1 MDRYAVFGHPVKH
14 SKSPSIHAQFAQQ
27 TGQALSYVA
36 MELPL
41 EDFES
46 SARACFEDLHFK
58 GANVTVPFKEQAFA
72 MVDELSP
79 RAERCG
85 AVNTLIKLADGR
97 LRGDN
102 TDGLGLVADL
112 KFHNVELGGK
122 KILVIGAG
130 GAVRGVLQPL
140 LAECPSKL
148 VITNRT
154 VSKAEELAKD
164 FADLGNVSASAIA
177 DLNEAFDVVINGTS
191 ASLSGFCPVA
201 DPAILAAGATCY
213 DMMYSDKPTVFN
225 AWAAEHGAIPIDGL
239 GMLVEQ
245 AAEAF
250 NLWRGARP
258 DTTAVRQELR

>member
-14 SKSPSIHAQFAQQ
+14 SKSPNIHAQFAKQ
-27 TGQALSYVA
+27 TAQALQYTA
-36 MELPL
+36 MELPI
-41 EDFES
+41 EGFIE
-46 SARACFEDLHFK
+46 SARACFEDLNFK

-85 AVNTLIKLADGR
+85 AVNTLIKLPDGR

-112 KFHNVELGGK
+112 KFHNVELAGK

-140 LAECPSKL
+140 LAQDPSKI
-148 VITNRT
+148 VIANRT
-154 VSKAEELAKD
+154 LSKAEDLAKD
-164 FADLGNVSASAIA
+164 FADLGNISASAIS
-177 DLNEAFDVVINGTS
+177 DLNDAFDVVINGTS
-191 ASLSGFCPVA
+191 ASLSGFCPVD

-225 AWAAEHGAIPIDGL
+225 AWAVEHGATPIDGL

-250 NLWRGARP
+250 QLWRSVRP
-258 DTTAVRQELR
+258 ETQAVRADLR

>member
-27 TGQALSYVA
+27 TEQDLTYTA
-36 MELPL
+36 MELPIKGFI
-41 EDFES
+41 E
-46 SARACFEDLHFK
+46 SARACFEDLNFK

-79 RAERCG
+79 RAQRCG
-85 AVNTLIKLADGR
+85 AVNTLIKLPDGR

-112 KFHNVELGGK
+112 KFHNVELAGK

-140 LAECPSKL
+140 LAENPAKV
-148 VITNRT
+148 VIANRT
-154 VSKAEELAKD
+154 VSKAEALAND
-164 FADLGNVSASAIA
+164 FADLGEVSASAINE
-177 DLNEAFDVVINGTS
+177 LSEAFDIVINGTS
-191 ASLSGFCPVA
+191 ASLSGFCPVD
-201 DPAILAAGATCY
+201 DPAILAAGATSY
-213 DMMYSDKPTVFN
+213 DMMYGDKPTVFN
-225 AWAAEHGAIPIDGL
+225 AWAAEQGATPIDGL

-250 NLWRGARP
+250 NLWRNVRP
-258 DTTAVRQELR
+258 ETNAVRADLR

>member
-14 SKSPSIHAQFAQQ
+14 SKSPKIHAQFAKQ
-27 TGQALSYVA
+27 TDQDLSYVA

-41 EDFES
+41 EGFME
-46 SARACFEDLHFK
+46 SARACFEDLNFK

-72 MVDELSP
+72 LVDELSP

-112 KFHNVELGGK
+112 KFHKVELADK

-140 LAECPSKL
+140 LAENPAKV
-148 VITNRT
+148 VIANRT
-154 VSKAEELAKD
+154 VSKAEDLAND
-164 FADLGNVSASAIA
+164 FADLGSVAASAISE
-177 DLNEAFDVVINGTS
+177 LNEAFDVVINGTS
-191 ASLSGFCPVA
+191 ASLSGFCPVE
-201 DPAILAAGATCY
+201 DPNILAAGATCY
-213 DMMYSDKPTVFN
+213 DMMYGDKPTVFN
-225 AWAAEHGAIPIDGL
+225 AWAAEQGAKTIDGL

-250 NLWRGARP
+250 QLWRGVRP
-258 DTTAVRQELR
+258 ETEQVRADLR